1 MYSVIAFPPLFCGV
15 KSTLIAKDKDVRA
28 TEVGVSG
35 IVYGMTELVL
45 VADKEFPRSFTA
57 RKNTLYEVA
66 RSSPLL
72 IVKVFVLI
80 LPNEMDI

>member
-1 MYSVIAFPPLFCGV
+1 M
-15 KSTLIAKDKDVRA
+15 KSTLIAKDKDVNE

-35 IVYGMTELVL
+35 IVYGITELVL

-57 RKNTLYEVA
+57 LKNTLYEVA

-72 IVKVFVLI
+72 IVKLFPLI
-80 LPNEMDI
+80 LPSETEI